1 MSQSPCIRNCCL
13 DQQDCCLG
21 CGRLLT
27 EITEWHQASPLRQ
40 QQIIDVSTATPR
52 YAAAARFYASLGR
65 PFRIIRTSRS
75 VVRRQ

>member
-40 QQIIDVSTATPR
+40 QQIIALAQQR
-52 YAAAARFYASLGR
+52 RAARQQHDAMRLWEDLSE
-65 PFRIIRTSRS
+65 
-75 VVRRQ
+75 

>member
-13 DQQDCCLG
+13 DQHDCCLG

-40 QQIIDVSTATPR
+40 QQIIVLAQQR
-52 YAAAARFYASLGR
+52 RAARQQQDAMRLWEDLSE
-65 PFRIIRTSRS
+65 
-75 VVRRQ
+75 